1 VFAARVFLF
10 IYFQEINEQP
20 AAIMRALNF
29 GGRILDAS
37 RVKLGGLEEHRE
49 ALLAIDHLVI
59 AACQLFV
66 SSFFLSLSFFAQAAR
81 RFTAACLERASCACF
96 AHSSEKGC

>member
-1 VFAARVFLF
+1 MFCSDSFH
-10 IYFQEINEQP
+10 QEIHEQP

-59 AACQLFV
+59 AACQSFSRSSPLSVGSPLLF
-66 SSFFLSLSFFAQAAR
+66 
-81 RFTAACLERASCACF
+81 
-96 AHSSEKGC
+96 